1 MRAVAYLRRDRDL
14 AARWLACPFLI
25 FFLLTSTGIGALFWV
40 QAALQDQAFS
50 AQTFGRFALQFPAE
64 FWAGAMMAGSLVTFG
79 GLMHPP
85 RRWAMLLGAAINAT
99 QFAGL
104 AYSAIFTGGEVVVGL
119 YAGLMFTPASVITLW
134 AAAQHEPD

>member
-1 MRAVAYLRRDRDL
+1 MIDSSEDSYLERGLLAGAHHTVRGGRHAAGNLLLRGNEQLDRLKARRKVRGELGRDRDL

-40 QAALQDQAFS
+40 QAALQTQAFS
-50 AQTFGRFALQFPAE
+50 VQTFGRFALQFPAE

-85 RRWAMLLGAAINAT
+85 RRWAMR
-99 QFAGL
+99 
-104 AYSAIFTGGEVVVGL
+104 
-119 YAGLMFTPASVITLW
+119 
-134 AAAQHEPD
+134 